1 MNGGAVAI
9 SHEKKKCKRRNVECK
24 ISIYLRPVFLTNTSH
39 VFVYLELFGAP
50 YINFLNFFTVGQASV
65 CGKQVIGRCIGRNVY
80 LKSYA

>member
-9 SHEKKKCKRRNVECK
+9 SHEKKCKRRNVECK
-24 ISIYLRPVFLTNTSH
+24 ISIYRRPVFLTNTSY

-50 YINFLNFFTVGQASV
+50 YTSTFSFFFTVGQASV
-65 CGKQVIGRCIGRNVY
+65 CGKQVDGRCLGRNVY